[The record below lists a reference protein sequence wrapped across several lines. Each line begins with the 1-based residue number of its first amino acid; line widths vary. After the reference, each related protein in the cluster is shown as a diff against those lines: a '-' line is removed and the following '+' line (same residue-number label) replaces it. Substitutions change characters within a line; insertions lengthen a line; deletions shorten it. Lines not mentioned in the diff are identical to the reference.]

1 MLENERQWKKC
12 DENNRTREYE
22 NMSAWRVED
31 CPAYADTYIE
41 WCFEKRCKEYG
52 NGVYILTEWRERKKQ
67 YISYLRASVFDFQH
81 YSRHDDS
88 HSISILE
95 SIEMLLGKERVDK
108 LSIGDLWLLLESAY
122 SHDMGMN
129 LSYEELVNL
138 WKRRDFK
145 EYIEAVIHDESP
157 GHDAVA
163 FYKVVDNLLNGRVR
177 FDSLEHYLERHPE
190 AADQYCN
197 IDESWPVAMER
208 GIEEIVGEF
217 IRKEHAKR
225 LEESI
230 NKLDE
235 NSDPIVPIRLYKLMV
250 RVCICHGGDYHDI
263 LKLPSCEKGFGNSR
277 IHPRFAAALLRMGDL
292 LDMDNNRF
300 NVRAIEHYGMLPYM
314 SSLHYKKHRD
324 ITHLAIRPDR
334 IEAEAV
340 CTEADVCVVIN
351 SWFSMLSEEIKNLI
365 CHWNEMAPDDIKGCL
380 LTVNPFKIYYEKN
393 GIRRLFYTHPES
405 EFQVDKGKMIELLM
419 GANIYRSRIDF
430 IREYLQNALD
440 ASKMRLWTDLKN
452 RRLKYTGKI
461 SDKEEPRELL
471 PFDIGEDI
479 YGRYAIE
486 IHIRYNIETQMVKL
500 DIYDRGIGM
509 EEECLDVIS
518 NIGGGWRNRK
528 RYRQDLAEM
537 PKWLKPTGG
546 FGIGIQSAF
555 MVTDKVEI
563 ITRGVHEA
571 EGRKIILSN
580 PKSEGRIVQES
591 LSDVEAGT
599 RVKVEFPLKCI
610 LDVQDELEQFPDG
623 LSQGHQRYAY
633 DPLDN
638 VFSDENYFDARAIQN
653 YVFAFVYN
661 YVSIYFCNSLLP
673 IMIMSEY
680 EHRTETKVIKNETI
694 SKYNMYDCGEYV
706 QTTEID
712 MDGRHYRFFY
722 DYTLSDRK
730 KSIIWCYEDASLAV
744 IEYAPQT
751 ENIFYTL
758 EDKTA
763 RSRVQKENRENKR
776 GFVCFKNVR
785 VNRELS
791 VKAPYSPFYNVFED
805 FMGLHAEEIL
815 KVHRE
820 EFNTGFHWKT
830 YADRFFKV
838 YYKCLNILGTNIF
851 DKISKPDDGGE
862 KLTTEE
868 KKQAEAIADELSAS
882 AAQIIQ
888 LLYLGVPLAEV
899 KNSEIMDQVKLYK
912 EKIRVLRLKYT
923 ENKDLI
929 DLVNT
934 QISSADILERLN
946 KVLTYDEKTQKEQ
959 PCIFIEPTNMG
970 ENVKCSL
977 IGSGS
982 KLDLLIQKQPET
994 IGFCA
999 EEYFKEILNES
1010 SDDPFDASLKSKL
1023 QKKLHDRI
1031 YKSKDEKQWN
1041 LLQSLDKA
1049 GVILS
1054 DRNIVA
1060 LIEDYDGFTKEFFR
1074 LREKGPVYAKVT
1086 KKIQKAKPIG
1096 EKEFYQMSYNRDKFK
1111 SPIFSAGDIPWYP
1124 ELRVKGLPIKQQE
1137 KIATDSGYFISPISR
1152 EIFEN
1157 IEKVQFEES
1166 MKGGIGIDFSVF
1178 MNIVINHPSYKALE
1192 QWVFDQQL
1200 GSGGKNFSK
1209 DIIHRTYLQYIR
1221 KIYDENRKYG

>member
-1 MLENERQWKKC
+1 MLEDERRWSKC
-12 DENNRTREYE
+12 DDNNRTREFE

-95 SIEMLLGKERVDK
+95 AIEMLLGKERVDK

-138 WKRRDFK
+138 WKRSEFK
-145 EYIEAVIHDESP
+145 EYIEAVIHDERP

-163 FYKVVDNLLNGRVR
+163 FYKVVDNLLNGRIR
-177 FDSLEHYLERHPE
+177 FDNLEHYLERHPE
-190 AADQYCN
+190 VADQYCN

-208 GIEEIVGEF
+208 GIQEIVSEF

-225 LEESI
+225 LQDSI

-250 RVCICHGGDYHDI
+250 RVCICHGGTYDDI

-380 LTVNPFKIYYEKN
+380 LTINPFKIYYEKN
-393 GIRRLFYTHPES
+393 GIRSLFYTHPES
-405 EFQVDKGKMIELLM
+405 DFQVDKGKMIELLM
-419 GANIYRSRIDF
+419 GASIYRSRIDF

-452 RRLKYTGKI
+452 KRLEYTGKI
-461 SDKEEPRELL
+461 GDKEDPRELL
-471 PFDIGEDI
+471 PFDLGSDI
-479 YGRYAIE
+479 YDRYAIE
-486 IHIRYNIETQMVKL
+486 VHIQCNIETQMVEL
-500 DIYDRGIGM
+500 GIYDRGIGM

-518 NIGGGWRNRK
+518 NIGGGWRKRK
-528 RYRQDLAEM
+528 RYRKDLAEM

-571 EGRKIILSN
+571 EGRKIVLSN

-591 LSDVEAGT
+591 FSNVEAGT
-599 RVKVEFPLKCI
+599 KVKVEFPLRCV
-610 LDVQDELEQFPDG
+610 LNVQKELTQFPRGD
-623 LSQGHQRYAY
+623 QEYEQYAY
-633 DPLDN
+633 KPLEEA
-638 VFSDENYFDARAIQN
+638 FSDENYFDAQAMQK
-653 YVFAFVYN
+653 YVFNFVYN
-661 YVSIYFCNSLLP
+661 YVSIYFCNTLIP
-673 IMIMSEY
+673 IMVISEQGI
-680 EHRTETKVIKNETI
+680 RKETKVIKNETI
-694 SKYNMYDCGEYV
+694 SKYNKYDCGEHV
-706 QTTEID
+706 LTAETDI
-712 MDGRHYRFFY
+712 DGRHYHFFY
-722 DYTLSDRK
+722 DYALSDGKR
-730 KSIIWCYEDASLAV
+730 SMLWCDEDASMAV
-744 IEYAPQT
+744 IGYAPQT
-751 ENIFYTL
+751 EYADYIG
-758 EDKTA
+758 EDSDAK
-763 RSRVQKENRENKR
+763 RQKENSENKR

-791 VKAPYSPFYNVFED
+791 VREPYSSFYNVFED
-805 FMGLHAEEIL
+805 FMGLRAEEIL

-820 EFNTGFHWKT
+820 EFNTDFSWRI
-830 YADRFFKV
+830 YADRFFQV
-838 YYKCLNILGTNIF
+838 YYKCLNVLGTNIAE
-851 DKISKPDDGGE
+851 KISKPNDKGE
-862 KLTTEE
+862 KVTAEE
-868 KKQAEAIADELSAS
+868 NKQLGAIAEELLEP

-888 LLYLGVPLAEV
+888 LLYLGIPLADV
-899 KNSEIMDQVKLYK
+899 KKSEIMDQFKLSK
-912 EKIRVLRLKYT
+912 EKSRVLLMT
-923 ENKDLI
+923 CIENEEPI
-929 DLVNT
+929 DLVNGR
-934 QISSADILERLN
+934 ISLADILEQMN
-946 KVLTYDEKTQKEQ
+946 EVLAYDAKTQEEQ
-959 PCIFIEPTNMG
+959 PCIFIKPING
-970 ENVKCSL
+970 EDNVECSL
-977 IGSGS
+977 IGWKA
-982 KLDLLIQKQPET
+982 KLDLLFRKKPET
-994 IGFCA
+994 IGFYA
-999 EEYFKEILNES
+999 EEYFKKILNECA
-1010 SDDPFDASLKSKL
+1010 DEPFDSSLKSKL
-1023 QKKLHDRI
+1023 QEKLENRI
-1031 YKSKDEKQWN
+1031 FNGKDEKQQK
-1041 LLQSLDKA
+1041 LLESLDKA
-1049 GVILS
+1049 KMILT
-1054 DRNIVA
+1054 DRDIVA
-1060 LIEDYDGFTKEFFR
+1060 LIEGYDGFEKEFFR
-1074 LREKGPVYAKVT
+1074 LNDTGAIYAKIT
-1086 KKIQKAKPIG
+1086 KKIQEARSIG
-1096 EKEFYQMSYNRDKFK
+1096 EKEFYQMSYNREKHK
-1111 SPIFSAGDIPWYP
+1111 SQIFSVRNTTWYP
-1124 ELRVKGLPIKQQE
+1124 ELRVKELPILKGGE
-1137 KIATDSGYFISPISR
+1137 ETADSEYIISPISR
-1152 EIFEN
+1152 EIFN
-1157 IEKVQFEES
+1157 SVEKAQLGED
-1166 MKGGIGIDFSVF
+1166 MKDNIGIDYSAFVD
-1178 MNIVINHPSYKALE
+1178 IVVNHSSYKALV
-1192 QWVFDQQL
+1192 QWVFDNQ
-1200 GSGGKNFSK
+1200 SGNGEKKLSK
-1209 DIIHRTYLQYIR
+1209 ADIHKVYLQYIQ
-1221 KIYDENRKYG
+1221 KIYEVNKKPG